1 MIHSQ
6 IREAETVIDNL
17 SELLEMSSSE
27 VRKRVEKISSIER
40 IKSNVDKKREI
51 RSEIWGWQE

>member
-17 SELLEMSSSE
+17 SELLEMNSSE

-40 IKSNVDKKREI
+40 IKSNVDKKNGR
-51 RSEIWGWQE
+51 